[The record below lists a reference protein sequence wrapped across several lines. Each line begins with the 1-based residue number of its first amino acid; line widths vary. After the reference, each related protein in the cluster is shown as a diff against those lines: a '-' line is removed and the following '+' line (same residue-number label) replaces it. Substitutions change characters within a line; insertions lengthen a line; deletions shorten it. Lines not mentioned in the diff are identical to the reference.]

1 MFNFVQVGVEGL
13 FSSTI
18 NSQDKS
24 ICNSEIYFR
33 LGLVN
38 ISERLTMEAME
49 DNNTGQKSARFYK
62 RLAECAMLKGEKVL
76 AIRYIQ
82 KLKATIFYRAWA
94 LRAEQFL
101 NDPAHTEALA
111 DWKIKPLEMKDD
123 IFFTPATSAYFLYN
137 LLYNNPHNAKVFH
150 YLAAYLLLDR
160 DLERLYS
167 FLSQYRPEGELG
179 THIYEATLLYLFLHN
194 KDEFNKV
201 MSNNNDL
208 THRFDEFGRFYSAGT
223 QNPQKAKEL
232 FGHSYWFYYYY
243 CN

>member
-1 MFNFVQVGVEGL
+1 
-13 FSSTI
+13 
-18 NSQDKS
+18 
-24 ICNSEIYFR
+24 
-33 LGLVN
+33 
-38 ISERLTMEAME
+38 ME
-49 DNNTGQKSARFYK
+49 DNNTGQKSARLYK

-94 LRAEQFL
+94 LRAEQYL
-101 NDPAHTEALA
+101 NDPAHTEALS

-150 YLAAYLLLDR
+150 YFAAYLLLDK

-208 THRFDEFGRFYSAGT
+208 TRRFGEFGKFY
-223 QNPQKAKEL
+223 
-232 FGHSYWFYYYY
+232 
-243 CN
+243 

>member
-1 MFNFVQVGVEGL
+1 
-13 FSSTI
+13 
-18 NSQDKS
+18 
-24 ICNSEIYFR
+24 
-33 LGLVN
+33 
-38 ISERLTMEAME
+38 
-49 DNNTGQKSARFYK
+49 
-62 RLAECAMLKGEKVL
+62 
-76 AIRYIQ
+76 
-82 KLKATIFYRAWA
+82 
-94 LRAEQFL
+94 
-101 NDPAHTEALA
+101 
-111 DWKIKPLEMKDD
+111 
-123 IFFTPATSAYFLYN
+123 
-137 LLYNNPHNAKVFH
+137 LYNNPHNAKVFH